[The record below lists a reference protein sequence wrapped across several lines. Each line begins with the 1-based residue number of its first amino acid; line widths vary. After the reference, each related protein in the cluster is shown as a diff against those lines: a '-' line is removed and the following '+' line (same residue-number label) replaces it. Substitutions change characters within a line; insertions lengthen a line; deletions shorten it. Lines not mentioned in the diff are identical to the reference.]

1 MGSVCVCGVVCEW
14 CVCLNTKWC
23 AGEYLRTS
31 SLVEAQDWVGGQGCV
46 ASCSFGLFCKM
57 L

>member
-23 AGEYLRTS
+23 AGENLRTRTP
-31 SLVEAQDWVGGQGCV
+31 VEAQDWVAGQGCV
-46 ASCSFGLFCKM
+46 ASCSFRLFCKM